1 MSPYPLALPLF
12 SMIAGISSA
21 CFREISFP
29 LYSLPL
35 FLAATSIAAVFAGR
49 VVFQWALAIC
59 FFVWGNLSTQ
69 PYLKPVFPPD
79 SIVRHAGG
87 EPLAIEGIIDGRPE
101 WRETGGRL
109 LVRSSRIF
117 RGETSLRISG
127 GILLYVGEGRS
138 ELLAGDL
145 VRFPARIRRPRNFG
159 VPGEFDY
166 ERYLALRDIH
176 ATAFV
181 ASVDDVILIREGAAS
196 PLRRHVDR
204 IALDLGKRIGA
215 IVPGEEGAV
224 IRALIIG
231 ESGSIP
237 EGVRELFT
245 RTGVSHILSISGFHV
260 GVIAFFLFHLAF
272 AVARRSRFLLLH
284 LCLRRLIL
292 LLTIPVIIFYL
303 VLSGAAPATV
313 RSVVM
318 ICAYITALLLDRES
332 APLNS
337 LILAAFLILAFSP
350 VSLFDIS
357 FQLSFFAI
365 WGIIVLTPILTAP
378 FDGVGKGPLHWLL
391 LFFMVS
397 VSATAA
403 TIVPVSFHFHRVTL
417 TGLIANFL
425 IVPILGY
432 GAVVAGFSALAS
444 LYLLPPLGGILLKI
458 AGFLVKLSTS
468 ILQVLDGIPLLP
480 VWRSTRFDLAGA
492 LIFMMVITFVPW
504 KMARGACCCALVLL
518 FAVSRVPFSDG
529 EAGKLRLDFFSVGQ
543 GESSLLTF
551 PDGKRMLI
559 DGGGS
564 YREGALDPGKMLLA
578 PALWRRGIHRLD
590 YMVLSHPHPDHLK
603 GLVFLAEAFNIG
615 EFWESGVNDGGD
627 DYLRLKRILSEKGV
641 KVRRINSSTGTIN
654 IGKAL
659 VEPLAPDILHESD
672 EDLNDSSLVLN
683 LRFEGSA
690 ILFTGD
696 IGFDAEERLLADPSS
711 LRCTILKVAH
721 HGSRS
726 SSSEAFLAAAS
737 PQCALIGV
745 GYENRFRLPSPETL
759 QRLRRRG
766 ARVYRTDSHGTISVT
781 IGGGNWRVDTYREDG
796 HFN

>member
-1 MSPYPLALPLF
+1 MSPYPLVLPLF

-29 LYSLPL
+29 FYSLPF
-35 FLAATSIAAVFAGR
+35 FLVATSIAAVFAR
-49 VVFQWALAIC
+49 RAVFHGALAIC
-59 FFVWGNLSTQ
+59 FFVWGNLSPQ
-69 PYLKPVFPPD
+69 PYLNPVFPPD
-79 SIVRHAGG
+79 SVVNHAGG
-87 EPLAIEGIIDGRPE
+87 GPLAIEGIVDGRPE

-117 RGETSLRISG
+117 RGETSLRVSG
-127 GILLYVGEGRS
+127 RILLYVGEGRP

-145 VRFPARIRRPRNFG
+145 VRFVSRIRRPRNFG
-159 VPGEFDY
+159 TPGEFDY
-166 ERYLALRDIH
+166 ERYLALQDIH

-181 ASVDDVILIREGAAS
+181 GSAEDVILIRGGAAS
-196 PLRRHVDR
+196 PLCRHVDR
-204 IALDLGKRIGA
+204 IALHMGKRIGA

-231 ESGSIP
+231 ESGAIP
-237 EGVRELFT
+237 EGIRELFT

-260 GVIAFFLFHLAF
+260 GVIAFFLYHLAF
-272 AVARRSRFLLLH
+272 AAARRSRFLLLH

-292 LLTIPVIIFYL
+292 LLTIPVLIFYL
-303 VLSGAAPATV
+303 LLSGAAPATV

-318 ICAYITALLLDRES
+318 ICAYIAALLLDRET

-337 LILAAFLILAFSP
+337 LILAAFLILVFSP
-350 VSLFDIS
+350 VTLFDIS

-365 WGIIVLTPILTAP
+365 WGIIVLTPLLTAP
-378 FDGVGKGPLHWLL
+378 FDAVGKGPLHWLL

-432 GAVVAGFSALAS
+432 GAVVAGFSSLAC
-444 LYLLPPLGGILLKI
+444 LYLLPSLGGILVKI
-458 AGFLVKLSTS
+458 AAFLVKLSTS
-468 ILQVLDGIPLLP
+468 ILMALDGIPLLP

-492 LIFMMVITFVPW
+492 LLFMMVITFVPW
-504 KMARGACCCALVLL
+504 KMARRVSCCALVLL
-518 FAVSRVPFSDG
+518 FAVSRVPFWDG
-529 EAGKLRLDFFSVGQ
+529 GAGKLRLDFFSVGQ

-564 YREGALDPGKMLLA
+564 YREGALDPGKMVLA

-590 YMVLSHPHPDHLK
+590 YIVLSHPHPDHLK
-603 GLVFLAEAFNIG
+603 GFVFLAEAFSIG

-627 DYLRLKRILSEKGV
+627 DYRRLKRVLSEKGV
-641 KVRRINSSTGTIN
+641 KVRSIDSSTGAIN
-654 IGKAL
+654 MGSVL

-672 EDLNDSSLVLN
+672 ADLNDSSLVLN
-683 LRFEGSA
+683 LRFEGVA

-696 IGFDAEERLLADPSS
+696 IGADAEERLLADPLS
-711 LRCTILKVAH
+711 LSCTILKVAH

-726 SSSEAFLAAAS
+726 SSSEAFLDAAS
-737 PQCALIGV
+737 PQCSLIGV
-745 GYENRFRLPSPETL
+745 GHDNRFRLPSPETL
-759 QRLRRRG
+759 GRLRRRG
-766 ARVYRTDSHGTISVT
+766 ARVYRTDEHGTITVT
-781 IGGGNWRVDTYREDG
+781 IEGGNWRVHTFR
-796 HFN
+796 

>member
-21 CFREISFP
+21 CIEEFSLP

-35 FLAATSIAAVFAGR
+35 FLALTCIAALFAR
-49 VVFQWALAIC
+49 RAVFQGVLAVC
-59 FFVWGNLSTQ
+59 FFVWGNLSPR
-69 PYLKPVFPPD
+69 PYLNPVFPPD
-79 SIVRHAGG
+79 SIVSHAGG

-101 WRETGGRL
+101 WRETGCHL

-117 RGETSLRISG
+117 RGKTSLRVSG
-127 GILLYVGEGRS
+127 RILLYVDEGRPR
-138 ELLAGDL
+138 LLAGDL
-145 VRFPARIRRPRNFG
+145 VRFVSPVRRPRNFG
-159 VPGEFDY
+159 TPGEFDH
-166 ERYLALRDIH
+166 ERYLALRGIQ

-181 ASVDDVILIREGAAS
+181 ASADDVILIRGGAAS

-204 IALDLGKRIGA
+204 IALDMGKRIGA
-215 IVPGEEGAV
+215 IVPGDEGAV

-231 ESGSIP
+231 ESGAIP
-237 EGVRELFT
+237 EGLRELFT

-260 GVIAFFLFHLAF
+260 GVIAFFLFHTAF
-272 AVARRSRFLLLH
+272 AAARRSRFLLLH

-292 LLTIPVIIFYL
+292 LLTIPVILLYL
-303 VLSGAAPATV
+303 LLSGAAPATV

-318 ICAYITALLLDRES
+318 ICAYIAALLLDRETD
-332 APLNS
+332 PLNP

-365 WGIIVLTPILTAP
+365 WGIIVITPLLTTP
-378 FDGVGKGPLHWLL
+378 FDAMGKGPLRWLL

-403 TIVPVSFHFHRVTL
+403 TIVPVSCHFHRATL

-444 LYLLPPLGGILLKI
+444 LYLLPPLGEILLKI
-458 AGFLVKLSTS
+458 AAFLVKLSTS
-468 ILQVLDGIPLLP
+468 ILLALDGIPLLP

-492 LIFMMVITFVPW
+492 LLFMMVITFVPW
-504 KMARGACCCALVLL
+504 KSARRACCCGLVLL
-518 FAVSRVPFSDG
+518 FAVSRFPFWGGDS
-529 EAGKLRLDFFSVGQ
+529 GKLRLDFFSVGQ
-543 GESSLLTF
+543 GESSLVTF

-564 YREGALDPGKMLLA
+564 YREGGLDPGKMVLA

-603 GLVFLAEAFNIG
+603 GLVFLAETFSIG

-627 DYLRLKRILSEKGV
+627 DYGRLKRILSEKGV
-641 KVRRINSSTGTIN
+641 KVRRIDSSTGAVN

-659 VEPLAPDILHESD
+659 VEPIAPDMLHESD
-672 EDLNDSSLVLN
+672 ADLNDSSLVLN
-683 LRFEGSA
+683 LRFEGAS

-721 HGSRS
+721 HGSRY
-726 SSSEAFLAAAS
+726 SSSEVFLDEAT

-745 GYENRFRLPSPETL
+745 GHGNRFRLPSPETL
-759 QRLRRRG
+759 ERLRRRG
-766 ARVYRTDSHGTISVT
+766 ARVYRTDSHGTITVT
-781 IGGGNWRVDTYREDG
+781 IEGGNWRVDTFREGG